1 MNSSD
6 TDDTTSPPSP
16 PPSSPSSTAGTL
28 FTSDSAGTSS
38 SSGEYTITSADI
50 PVPEI
55 APPATE
61 AAAGVAPAVRDRC
74 VGRQERV
81 SWGWTSVIGRRS
93 EMEDAVAVVPAFVS
107 RSCCLAGGCTAP
119 GSRMSDDVSPLHF
132 FGVYDGHGGSEVAD
146 FCARTMHGV
155 IAEELDQEGISGQ
168 EWQQKWQDAFCSGFR
183 RADDEV
189 MTDAVASEMV
199 GSTAV
204 VAVVS
209 GCQIILSNC
218 GDSRAVLCKRTQTI
232 PLTVDHKPDRVDEL
246 SRIEGEG
253 GRVINWYG
261 ARVLGVLAMS
271 RAIGDRYMSPYI
283 IPVPEVTFM
292 TRSEEDECL
301 ILASDGLWDV
311 MSNDEVGN
319 VARRLFRRISKSN
332 IAGDKSPAQVVADN
346 LAELAGRLNSTDN
359 ISIIV
364 VDLKPRR
371 RLRQSTEILGN
382 PD

>member
-1 MNSSD
+1 MTSSSD
-6 TDDTTSPPSP
+6 TDDTTSPPS
-16 PPSSPSSTAGTL
+16 STAETL
-28 FTSDSAGTSS
+28 FSSDGGTTS
-38 SSGEYTITSADI
+38 SSGEFSLSSGDI
-50 PVPEI
+50 PATVTAAI
-55 APPATE
+55 DPPSYVDV
-61 AAAGVAPAVRDRC
+61 GDAPAAREKC

-93 EMEDAVAVVPAFVS
+93 EMEDAVAVVPRFVS
-107 RSCCLAGGCTAP
+107 RTCFHAGGCTAP
-119 GSRMSDDVSPLHF
+119 GSRMSGDVSPLHF
-132 FGVYDGHGGSEVAD
+132 FGVYDGHGGSQVAD
-146 FCARTMHGV
+146 FCAKKMHGV
-155 IAEELDQEGISGQ
+155 IAEELNQEGIGEH
-168 EWQQKWQDAFCSGFR
+168 EWQQKWQEAFCSGFR

-271 RAIGDRYMSPYI
+271 RAIGLS
-283 IPVPEVTFM
+283 
-292 TRSEEDECL
+292 
-301 ILASDGLWDV
+301 
-311 MSNDEVGN
+311 
-319 VARRLFRRISKSN
+319 
-332 IAGDKSPAQVVADN
+332 
-346 LAELAGRLNSTDN
+346 LN
-359 ISIIV
+359 
-364 VDLKPRR
+364 
-371 RLRQSTEILGN
+371 
-382 PD
+382 

>member
-1 MNSSD
+1 MKACRASLAKAQ
-6 TDDTTSPPSP
+6 PRPAP
-16 PPSSPSSTAGTL
+16 YHKRAGPVCGHPASL
-28 FTSDSAGTSS
+28 
-38 SSGEYTITSADI
+38 GEN
-50 PVPEI
+50 
-55 APPATE
+55 
-61 AAAGVAPAVRDRC
+61 
-74 VGRQERV
+74 
-81 SWGWTSVIGRRS
+81 
-93 EMEDAVAVVPAFVS
+93 
-107 RSCCLAGGCTAP
+107 
-119 GSRMSDDVSPLHF
+119 
-132 FGVYDGHGGSEVAD
+132 EVAD
-146 FCARTMHGV
+146 FCAKKMHGV
-155 IAEELDQEGISGQ
+155 IADELNQEGVDEH
-168 EWQQKWQDAFCSGFR
+168 EWQQKWQEAFCSGFR
-183 RADDEV
+183 KADDEV
-189 MTDAVASEMV
+189 MTDTVASEM
-199 GSTAV
+199 
-204 VAVVS
+204 
-209 GCQIILSNC
+209 IILSNC

-319 VARRLFRRISKSN
+319 VARRLLRQISKSK

-346 LAELAGRLNSTDN
+346 LTALAGRLNSSDN
-359 ISIIV
+359 ILIIV
-364 VDLKPRR
+364 VDLKPKR
-371 RLRQSTEILGN
+371 RLKPSTEILSN

>member
-1 MNSSD
+1 MTSSSD
-6 TDDTTSPPSP
+6 TDDTTSPPS
-16 PPSSPSSTAGTL
+16 SAGTL
-28 FTSDSAGTSS
+28 FSS
-38 SSGEYTITSADI
+38 SSGGGTTSSSGEFSLGSGDI
-50 PVPEI
+50 P
-55 APPATE
+55 
-61 AAAGVAPAVRDRC
+61 AAVTAAIDPTAYVDAVDAPAAREKC

-93 EMEDAVAVVPAFVS
+93 EMEEAVAVVSGFVS
-107 RSCCLAGGCTAP
+107 RTCSHAGGCTAP
-119 GSRMSDDVSPLHF
+119 GSRMSGDVSPLHF
-132 FGVYDGHGGSEVAD
+132 FGVAD
-146 FCARTMHGV
+146 FCAKKMHGV
-155 IAEELDQEGISGQ
+155 IADELNQEGIDEH
-168 EWQQKWQDAFCSGFR
+168 EWQQKWQEAFCSGFR

-189 MTDAVASEMV
+189 MTDTVASEMV
-199 GSTAV
+199 GSTAI

-319 VARRLFRRISKSN
+319 TKVAGN
-332 IAGDKSPAQVVADN
+332 KSPAQVVADN
-346 LAELAGRLNSTDN
+346 LTALAGRLNSSDN

-371 RLRQSTEILGN
+371 RLKPSTEILSN